1 MSINKDIKAAIT
13 DRLEGWELIDF
24 LQIDIETIVDVF
36 EDEIEENLQDVLEF
50 CGVKGLDSDEEE

>member
-1 MSINKDIKAAIT
+1 MSINKDIKAAII